1 MRTDKKCQFQTTNEA
16 TNDERKPTRS
26 KRMNKEMINKSAIKL
41 ILNTYIIK
49 KRIYKRKKETSKVNK
64 YIQKNYEY
72 LTRSVPWMGQR

>member
-1 MRTDKKCQFQTTNEA
+1 
-16 TNDERKPTRS
+16 
-26 KRMNKEMINKSAIKL
+26 MNKEMINKSAIKL